1 LFISKSELMPLQYYL
16 YKMLGN
22 MDGMHK
28 AMIASGAVVNKDLPT
43 ESLKMD
49 MTIVATG
56 PILLAYPF
64 NQKYFVTGLTIG
76 AVKG

>member
-1 LFISKSELMPLQYYL
+1 M
-16 YKMLGN
+16 M
-22 MDGMHK
+22 
-28 AMIASGAVVNKDLPT
+28 ASGAVVNTDLPT
-43 ESLKMD
+43 EGLKMA

-64 NQKYFVTGLTIG
+64 IQKYFVQGLTIG